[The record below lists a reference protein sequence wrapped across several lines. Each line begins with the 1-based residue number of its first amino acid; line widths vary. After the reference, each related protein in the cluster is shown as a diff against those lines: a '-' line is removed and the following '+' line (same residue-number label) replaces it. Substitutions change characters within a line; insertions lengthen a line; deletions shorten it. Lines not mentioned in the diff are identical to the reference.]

1 MATGEE
7 GSALAARIRELE
19 AANRR
24 LREENAHAASRRR
37 GRWRPLVSALLIVV
51 ASLLVPI
58 AIVTAWARVQLI
70 DEQSFVTTFATLV
83 DDPTV
88 QDMIVDETVEA
99 IQAQVDFSELTA
111 EVFDGIAG
119 LGLPPRAEAA
129 LRLLETPAANGLEG
143 LTSTAVTR
151 VVESDAF
158 SEVWATLTRAAH
170 RALTTAVTSDAD
182 GLVVRTADGVGIQLG
197 VLVERVRQ
205 NLIEQGV
212 GVAQLIPS
220 IDRVIIVG
228 DGQILDTT
236 RTAYALVT
244 AVGWWLPLLVLAL
257 FVVGV
262 AMARRRSRA
271 IAASGIGLA
280 IGAALLLTS
289 LAIGEAGVRTAAAER
304 GVSAEALDVIYAQI
318 VGAMSQT
325 AVVLLLLGAL
335 VAVLGYLL
343 GGSRAAVELRQAV
356 KGINATARRNL
367 SARGFDTGA
376 AGRWLGR
383 QRVLLR
389 VVIVALAVLWLLAM
403 RPLTAGSVIGVFA
416 IAVVVAW
423 VLELLQQREE
433 EVSSRRGVDESSGTR
448 FDEREGSSV
457 GA

>member
-1 MATGEE
+1 M
-7 GSALAARIRELE
+7 
-19 AANRR
+19 
-24 LREENAHAASRRR
+24 
-37 GRWRPLVSALLIVV
+37 VSALLIVV

-70 DEQSFVTTFATLV
+70 DEQSFVTTFAPLV

-88 QDMIVDETVEA
+88 QDMIVDETVGA

-129 LRLLETPAANGLEG
+129 LRLLETPAANGLEE

-289 LAIGEAGVRTAAAER
+289 LAIGEVGVRTAATER
-304 GVSAEALDVIYAQI
+304 GVSAEALDAIYAQI

-335 VAVLGYLL
+335 VAVLGCLL
-343 GGSRAAVELRQAV
+343 GGSRAAVELRQEV

-403 RPLTAGSVIGVFA
+403 RPLTAGSVIGVVA

-448 FDEREGSSV
+448 FDEREGASV